1 MEPRRKRFWDLFGF
15 DEMFGFEEI
24 FQRMQE
30 YVQKAAESGELSEN
44 SFTIPFEG
52 PDFKGIIRYEYSNSN
67 MPLNEQ
73 DIEIRSPLPEEP
85 EPVPTRKPRRIR
97 PEKPL
102 DIPVQNTSQDT
113 LVDLIE
119 KPDELLV
126 VAEVPAANRDD
137 IKLNLTDRNLEI
149 RVDSPAMFY
158 KVIQLPCEVDCDSA
172 KADFRNRILEIKIR
186 KK

>member
-1 MEPRRKRFWDLFGF
+1 MEPRRRSFWELFGF
-15 DEMFGFEEI
+15 DEMFGFDEI

-30 YVQKAAESGELSEN
+30 YVQKAAESGELGEK

-52 PDFKGIIRYEYSNSN
+52 PDYKGIIRYEYSSN

-73 DIEIRSPLPEEP
+73 DIELRSPLPEEP
-85 EPVPTRKPRRIR
+85 EPEPPRKPKRIR

-102 DIPVQNTSQDT
+102 EVPVQNTSEEP
-113 LVDLIE
+113 LVDVIE
-119 KPDELLV
+119 NPEELLV

-137 IKLNLTDRNLEI
+137 VKLNLTERNLEI
-149 RVDSPAMFY
+149 RVDSPALFY
-158 KVIQLPCEVDCDSA
+158 KVIQLPCEVDCDSV
-172 KADFRNRILEIKIR
+172 KADFRNRILEIRMR